1 MRTGVALGAALLAL
15 VVAAGCAPAT
25 DSLNMGYS
33 NISGDDV
40 AAYVAV
46 ESGIFARHNLKV
58 NAQLI
63 AGGASTTAALL
74 AGQIQ
79 IAQAGGSES
88 LSAVA
93 GGADLVIV
101 ATLAG
106 VYPYLFEV
114 TSDINTMRDLA
125 GKKLGVSNVGGSADI
140 ATRVVLR
147 QNGLDP
153 DRDVT
158 IVATGSAQN
167 RTSALL
173 SGAIQGGMAGPPDN
187 LAIEAIGLHPLLD
200 LASQHLPSANTVV
213 VTQRSFLEANR
224 GVVQRYVDALV
235 EASLQVRQDRPGTV
249 AVLKKYYASDDD
261 HAMDVAYEFYA
272 NEIVQPLPYPRPEQF
287 KDAIDA
293 LSVTN
298 PKIRDVDL
306 GKVLDPSLVQSA
318 ADRGLGK

>member
-1 MRTGVALGAALLAL
+1 
-15 VVAAGCAPAT
+15 
-25 DSLNMGYS
+25 MGYS
-33 NISGDDV
+33 NISGDDI
-40 AAYVAV
+40 ASWVAV
-46 ESGIFARHNLKV
+46 ETGVFARHGLNV

-63 AGGASTTAALL
+63 AGGATTTAALL
-74 AGQIQ
+74 SGQIQ

-114 TSDINTMRDLA
+114 IPEIKAMPDLV

-153 DRDVT
+153 DKDVT
-158 IVATGSAQN
+158 IVATGSSQN

-187 LAIEAIGLHPLLD
+187 LTVEAIGLHPILD

-213 VTQRSFLEANR
+213 VMQRSFVAANHD
-224 GVVQRYVDALV
+224 VVQRYVDALA
-235 EASLQVRQDRPGTV
+235 EASVQLKKDRPGTI
-249 AVLKKYYASDDD
+249 AVFKKYFQTDDD
-261 HAMDVAYEFYA
+261 KSMSISYDFYA
-272 NEIVQPLPYPRPEQF
+272 TEVVQPLPFPRPEQF

-293 LSVTN
+293 LSATN
-298 PKIRDVDL
+298 PKVRDVDL
-306 GKVLDPSLVQSA
+306 GKLLDPSFVQNA
-318 ADRGLGK
+318 ADRGLGQ